1 MPTRSLGSLTL
12 DLIAKIGGFTG
23 PLDQAGR
30 KTKKWS
36 EDSEK
41 HAKAVGVAIGAA
53 AAASV
58 GALAAMAASTIRA
71 GEEISRF
78 AAISNTSTTEFQ
90 KLSAGAGAVGV
101 SQEKLADIF
110 KDVNDK
116 VGDFLNTGGG
126 ELKDFFTNIAP
137 LAGVTADQFRKL
149 SGPEALGLFVSSLEK
164 AGAGQADM
172 TFYLESIADDA
183 TLLLPLLKNNAEGF
197 KAFGAA
203 AEAAGAILDDKTIK
217 ATKEMSAATWLVEQS
232 AAGLKNQISSA
243 LLPTLATFAN
253 QLDTTSASGL
263 LGKQVAD
270 DLAGS
275 FKVLAKFALGS
286 VAGIHLLGQGLKTL
300 SDLDDASMKDGS
312 YWEKWVPPAR
322 MYRTFQNFDNIKET
336 LSSAGVKMDETA
348 QGYAALLES
357 LDKPADPG
365 ATNQVRDLADLLDK
379 LRNSNKGTLHLIPP
393 DQVASAKKLTDLFGD
408 AEAGYRRQIALI
420 NTSTDAQKNATE
432 VDKLRFE
439 VASGKLVGINAEQQK
454 RLEGLAAELDSLER
468 LKIANEDAS
477 KLSDFGANLKGANQ
491 TIKQGFEIELAGAG
505 SGDKLKE
512 RLKADLQIQQE
523 YDKQVADLFEQRNSG
538 KISQDIYGKE
548 TALLEE
554 SLAERMVLQQDYYNQ
569 LDEAQTNWL
578 DGVNDAWANFADS
591 AQDYSQIAA
600 DMTSTMLDSASGNL
614 STFFSDVATGAED
627 ASDALGDMVAGFGK
641 SMVNALSDMAAQWL
655 VYQAVQLLVGK
666 TTQSTAGLAMV
677 ANAQATSAQA
687 ALAAYASTAAI
698 PIVGPALAP
707 GAALAAQAAT
717 IPMVG
722 AVSSAALAG
731 MAHDGMSSIP
741 REGTWLL
748 DGGERVV
755 TPEQNKDLTRFLDK
769 QQDVVDRV
777 GSGSGGVPSVS
788 IPIHITVEAQPGTSK
803 QDAERT
809 GATITEAV
817 RAGMRQVIQEET
829 QQGGLLWRRV

>member
-71 GEEISRF
+71 GEQISRF

-232 AAGLKNQISSA
+232 ATGLKNQISSA
-243 LLPTLATFAN
+243 LLPTLANFAN

-270 DLAGS
+270 ALAGS

-322 MYRTFQNFDNIKET
+322 VYRTFQNFDNIKET

-348 QGYAALLES
+348 KGYAALLES
-357 LDKPADPG
+357 LDKPADTG

-408 AEAGYRRQIALI
+408 AETDYRRQIALI

-439 VASGKLVGINAEQQK
+439 IASGKLVGINAEQQK
-454 RLEGLAAELDSLER
+454 RLEGLADELDSLQK
-468 LKIANEDAS
+468 LKTANEDAS
-477 KLSDFGANLKGANQ
+477 KLSDFGANLKDANQ

-523 YDKQVADLFEQRNSG
+523 YDKQVAYLFEQRNSG
-538 KISQDIYGKE
+538 KISQDLYDKE

-554 SLAERMVLQQDYYNQ
+554 SLSERMVLQQDYYNQ

-600 DMTSTMLDSASGNL
+600 DMTSSMLDSASGNL

-707 GAALAAQAAT
+707 GAALAAQTAT
-717 IPMVG
+717 IPMVA

-731 MAHDGMSSIP
+731 MAHDGIDAVP
-741 REGTWLL
+741 ETGTWLL
-748 DGGERVV
+748 EKGERV
-755 TPEQNKDLTRFLDK
+755 TTAETSAKLDRTLERINSA
-769 QQDVVDRV
+769 D
-777 GSGSGGVPSVS
+777 GMGSGGVPSIS
-788 IPIHITVEAQPGTSK
+788 MPIHITVEAQSGTSK